1 MLFLKFWG
9 RENLSL
15 SLSSFGGLSIPWL
28 AAASLLSLPE
38 SRGLSSLCVYISGS
52 KFSSSYKYSSHIAC
66 RVPSIQYDL
75 IFITFAK
82 NLVFPNGVTF
92 KGSGDMNFGW
102 GSTIQSSTEVV
113 YSRMCLWGIIMFYKH
128 QYEALIDNSPLN

>member
-28 AAASLLSLPE
+28 AAESLLSLPE

-52 KFSSSYKYSSHIAC
+52 KFSSSYKYSSHTAC
-66 RVPSIQYDL
+66 RVPSNPVWPHLYYICKEPSVSKWGY
-75 IFITFAK
+75 IKSFWWHE
-82 NLVFPNGVTF
+82 
-92 KGSGDMNFGW
+92 FG
-102 GSTIQSSTEVV
+102 GGNIQSSTEVV
-113 YSRMCLWGIIMFYKH
+113 YSQMCLWGIIMFYKH